1 MGLKIMKPKD
11 LISQNLKIL
20 IYGKSGVGKTYLA
33 GSVNNAL
40 LVDLEKG
47 SASVKNQ
54 NLDIVTASNAK
65 EFRDILNYIKT
76 DNKYKTIIIDSF
88 TRYSEMLFL
97 ALKKMYP
104 DKRDSMNLWGD
115 FDIAS
120 RKILEEIL
128 SINKNIILILLE
140 EEVSDDGML
149 KKYPMYKANKF
160 KMMLPSYFDLVSHL
174 VVNDEGK
181 RLMINE
187 PTNDAIGKNRLL
199 NRGIPNIIAEDNE
212 LYNIQEIIN
221 KIKKGE

>member
-1 MGLKIMKPKD
+1 MELKIMKPKD

-40 LVDLEKG
+40 LIDLEKG

-54 NLDIVTASNAK
+54 DIDIVTAKDAR
-65 EFRDILNYIKT
+65 EFREILSYLEKDT
-76 DNKYKTIIIDSF
+76 KYETIVIDSI

-97 ALKKMYP
+97 ALKSIYP
-104 DKRDSMNLWGD
+104 DKKDSMNLWGD

-120 RKILEEIL
+120 RKVIEKIL
-128 SINKNIILILLE
+128 SINKNIVITSLE
-140 EEVSDDGML
+140 EEVTDDGIL
-149 KKYPMYKANKF
+149 RKHPMYKASKF
-160 KMMLPSYFDLVSHL
+160 KVMLPSYFDIVSHL
-174 VVNDEGK
+174 IVNDEGK
-181 RLMINE
+181 RVMINDK
-187 PTNDAIGKNRLL
+187 TYDAIGKNRLR
-199 NRGIPNIIAEDNE
+199 NSGIPDVIEEDNE